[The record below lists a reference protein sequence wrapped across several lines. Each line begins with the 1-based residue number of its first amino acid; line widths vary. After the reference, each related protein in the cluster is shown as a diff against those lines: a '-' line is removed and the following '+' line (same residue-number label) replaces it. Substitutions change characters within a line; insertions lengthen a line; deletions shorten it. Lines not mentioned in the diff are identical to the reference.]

1 MTSLLDQIKTIT
13 RLQLG
18 LADISADAQL
28 AAELGAE
35 SVDIVNIVAV
45 IEEEFNVFIP
55 EEELAS
61 IATVA
66 DLAALVQQYR

>member
-18 LADISADAQL
+18 LPHISDEAQL
-28 AAELGAE
+28 VEELGAE

-45 IEEEFNVFIP
+45 IEEKFNVFIP

-61 IATVA
+61 IKTVA
-66 DLAALVQQYR
+66 DLAALVQNG